1 MRLFLAETC
10 WDKLFDLPKR
20 VQTKVK
26 EFQRKFR
33 ENSISA
39 AIHLEPIA
47 QFKDS
52 SLRTAR
58 IGDDYRA
65 ILGVISADDYSLL
78 YVDHHDEAMRWA
90 SNKKFVWNEHT
101 QSCQIIPLHVDQQIV
116 DIPKEAHQEIE
127 KPFMCYGADKL
138 LKIGVPTE
146 LIPLVCK
153 FEDMTDLEKS
163 EALLPVDTFEYLFYI
178 LDGERDIDQIII
190 EIEEGKSISESISEQ
205 LLSNNN
211 KRRFVEIKED
221 EDLDRLLDGDIKK
234 WQIFLHPSQRKL
246 VESEYKGSMKVS
258 GGGGTG
264 KTVAAIHRLKK
275 LTASPVSKVL
285 FTTFTKALTQNLEQ
299 ILIGMDLPSG
309 RYDLNN
315 IDAVIFEIAKTY
327 TILPENFK
335 VVDYLSEN
343 KGVEMWTQIVDDSLT
358 EFDADFL
365 YSEYLEV
372 IVFNNIVNSD
382 TYLKQSRIGRTK
394 SLSRKQRMEI
404 WTLAEKYKEEKAKY
418 NYVDRSELFNIVANY
433 LNSMKIHPYTHVIA
447 DEIQDFS
454 NPELRFLR
462 ALVAEGPNDLFLVGD
477 PFQRIY
483 NNRRINFSLTGIN
496 IRGVRSK
503 RLRVNY
509 RTTEEIKKV
518 AVSVVKGCS
527 YDDFEGNSESIT
539 GYVSLMHGEY
549 PAYLLFD
556 NLQKELDAIVAFI
569 EDCLLKGVSLS
580 EIAVTAKDKDALKQ
594 VQSVLHNK
602 NIHYRIN
609 RGKEWVGD
617 LDGVRLCTF
626 HSIKGLEFKVVILTN
641 VNDRTMPVNPESYL
655 LARMDRL
662 AQKNYLLTL
671 RSLLYV
677 AITRAQQKVLIT
689 GVGKKTEILQGL

>member
-116 DIPKEAHQEIE
+116 DIPKEAHKEIE
-127 KPFMCYGADKL
+127 QPFMCYGADKL

-146 LIPLVCK
+146 LIPLVCEIK
-153 FEDMTDLEKS
+153 DMTDLEKN
-163 EALLPVDTFEYLFYI
+163 ETLLPADTFEYLFYI
-178 LDGERDIDQIII
+178 LDGERDIDQIIF

-549 PAYLLFD
+549 PAYQLFD

>member
-163 EALLPVDTFEYLFYI
+163 EALLPADTFEYLFYI

-549 PAYLLFD
+549 PTYQLFD
-556 NLQKELDAIVAFI
+556 NLEKELDAIVAFI

-594 VQSVLHNK
+594 VQSVHHNK

>member
-1 MRLFLAETC
+1 
-10 WDKLFDLPKR
+10 
-20 VQTKVK
+20 
-26 EFQRKFR
+26 
-33 ENSISA
+33 
-39 AIHLEPIA
+39 
-47 QFKDS
+47 
-52 SLRTAR
+52 
-58 IGDDYRA
+58 
-65 ILGVISADDYSLL
+65 
-78 YVDHHDEAMRWA
+78 
-90 SNKKFVWNEHT
+90 
-101 QSCQIIPLHVDQQIV
+101 
-116 DIPKEAHQEIE
+116 
-127 KPFMCYGADKL
+127 
-138 LKIGVPTE
+138 
-146 LIPLVCK
+146 
-153 FEDMTDLEKS
+153 
-163 EALLPVDTFEYLFYI
+163 
-178 LDGERDIDQIII
+178 
-190 EIEEGKSISESISEQ
+190 
-205 LLSNNN
+205 
-211 KRRFVEIKED
+211 
-221 EDLDRLLDGDIKK
+221 
-234 WQIFLHPSQRKL
+234 
-246 VESEYKGSMKVS
+246 
-258 GGGGTG
+258 
-264 KTVAAIHRLKK
+264 
-275 LTASPVSKVL
+275 
-285 FTTFTKALTQNLEQ
+285 
-299 ILIGMDLPSG
+299 MDLPSG

-549 PAYLLFD
+549 PTYQLFD

>member
-1 MRLFLAETC
+1 MIIVCYMLITTM
-10 WDKLFDLPKR
+10 KR
-20 VQTKVK
+20 CVGL
-26 EFQRKFR
+26 
-33 ENSISA
+33 
-39 AIHLEPIA
+39 H
-47 QFKDS
+47 
-52 SLRTAR
+52 
-58 IGDDYRA
+58 
-65 ILGVISADDYSLL
+65 
-78 YVDHHDEAMRWA
+78 
-90 SNKKFVWNEHT
+90 KKFVWNEHT

-163 EALLPVDTFEYLFYI
+163 EALLPADTFEYLFYI

-299 ILIGMDLPSG
+299 ILIGMDLLSG

-549 PAYLLFD
+549 PTYQLFD